1 VFPTLLEFLHHAERC
16 RLQQCSPA
24 MRLLVQCCSEGVRE
38 WSGGSEGVGEWSV
51 CGLPCI
57 TATRGVSPPDQFDCR
72 DTIFIKC
79 NGYSHDSNSN
89 SNRGSGDMGNNSE
102 CENEI
107 VSECASD
114 SDIDE
119 DPTVIQ
125 EFIDLEECLYEKKYL
140 DSCHLISTLYGW
152 GMFARKI
159 IPAHTSLITYTGE
172 LISNEETEKRQM
184 QYDHQ
189 VRFRTVLRY
198 FCCLLTI
205 SCVYRV

>member
-1 VFPTLLEFLHHAERC
+1 
-16 RLQQCSPA
+16 
-24 MRLLVQCCSEGVRE
+24 
-38 WSGGSEGVGEWSV
+38 
-51 CGLPCI
+51 
-57 TATRGVSPPDQFDCR
+57 
-72 DTIFIKC
+72 
-79 NGYSHDSNSN
+79 
-89 SNRGSGDMGNNSE
+89 
-102 CENEI
+102 

-114 SDIDE
+114 SDSDE

-152 GMFARKI
+152 GMFARKT